1 MIETYEEE
9 HHAIRA
15 ASPMDVLTE
24 LMSANNLKQCD
35 LALLFGSESMV
46 SEILNG
52 KRELNKHQMERLS
65 RRFKV
70 SPALFF

>member
-1 MIETYEEE
+1 
-9 HHAIRA
+9 
-15 ASPMDVLTE
+15 MDVLTE

>member
-1 MIETYEEE
+1 
-9 HHAIRA
+9 
-15 ASPMDVLTE
+15 MDVLTE
-24 LMSANNLKQCD
+24 LMLANNLKQCD
-35 LALLFGSESMV
+35 LARLFGSESMV